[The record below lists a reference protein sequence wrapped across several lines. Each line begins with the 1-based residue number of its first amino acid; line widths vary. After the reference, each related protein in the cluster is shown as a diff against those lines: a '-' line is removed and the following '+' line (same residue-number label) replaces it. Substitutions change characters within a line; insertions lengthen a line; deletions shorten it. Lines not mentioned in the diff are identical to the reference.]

1 MRENHFKRPQLRN
14 AALALCL
21 LTSASI
27 PMLGG
32 CSSSAPVIFTT
43 GTDDELDLAEDVSL
57 QELEQRVS
65 PHEINVRGELAVSRV
80 FVDELSMAHTRVQ
93 QTLGGVPIFEAEAIV
108 HLNRDGSVFAVTENL
123 VRSAPRGLNTKPTLD
138 AAAVIDRVLGEYDCP
153 DCVTEPPRAD
163 LYVFMRGEARL
174 VYRVA
179 LSREDGSANT
189 SMPVVFIDAHT
200 GEKVWEYDNLQTATG
215 QSLYNGSV
223 TISTY
228 QKSGTYYME
237 DMSRKLVTR
246 DNRNTPGSFGVLL
259 GQNGT
264 TYDFTDGDNGWGAT
278 PANAQNAGVEAHY
291 GSSKVYDYYQSA
303 HNRNGIDGSG
313 GPGSF
318 TGHDGAT
325 KLVVSRVHYGSK
337 YNNAFWNGTLMTYGD
352 GDGTTFSSLVTLDIC
367 GHEMTHGVTERT
379 AKLTY
384 SGESGALNEAISD
397 IMGAMVERYAR
408 GESANTWKIGE
419 EAYTPG
425 VAGDALRHM
434 DNPHNASN
442 NGYTADDDP
451 DHYSERY
458 TGTSDNG
465 GVHINSGIVNKM
477 FYLLAVGG
485 SHHLGGSMTGI
496 GADKA
501 AAIVYKALTAYMT
514 ASTNFAGART
524 AMLNAAGALYGSG
537 SPEQTAVGQ
546 AWSLVGVN

>member
-1 MRENHFKRPQLRN
+1 
-14 AALALCL
+14 
-21 LTSASI
+21 
-27 PMLGG
+27 
-32 CSSSAPVIFTT
+32 
-43 GTDDELDLAEDVSL
+43 
-57 QELEQRVS
+57 
-65 PHEINVRGELAVSRV
+65 
-80 FVDELSMAHTRVQ
+80 
-93 QTLGGVPIFEAEAIV
+93 
-108 HLNRDGSVFAVTENL
+108 
-123 VRSAPRGLNTKPTLD
+123 
-138 AAAVIDRVLGEYDCP
+138 
-153 DCVTEPPRAD
+153 
-163 LYVFMRGEARL
+163 MRGEGRL

-179 LSREDGSANT
+179 FSREDGSANT

-215 QSLYNGSV
+215 ASLYSGSV
-223 TISTY
+223 TFSTY

-237 DMSRKLVTR
+237 DMGRKLATR
-246 DNRNTPGSFGVLL
+246 DNRNTPSAFGVLL
-259 GQNGT
+259 GLSGSI
-264 TYDFTDGDNGWGAT
+264 YDFTDPDDNWGAT
-278 PANAQNAGVEAHY
+278 PANSHNAGVEAHF
-291 GSSKVYDYYQSA
+291 GSSKVYDYYLSA

-337 YNNAFWNGTLMTYGD
+337 YNNAFWNGTVMTYGD
-352 GDGTTFSSLVTLDIC
+352 GDGAQFSSLVTLDIC

-379 AKLTY
+379 ANLTY

-397 IMGAMVERYAR
+397 IMGAMVERFAR
-408 GESANTWKIGE
+408 GESANTWVIGE
-419 EAYTPG
+419 EAFTPN
-425 VAGDALRHM
+425 VAGDALRYM
-434 DNPHNASN
+434 DNPHKAAN

-458 TGTSDNG
+458 TGSSDNG

-485 SHHLGGSMTGI
+485 SHHLGGSMVGI

-501 AAIVYKALTAYMT
+501 APIVYKALTAFMT

-524 AMLNAAGALYGSG
+524 AMLNAAAAIYGSG
-537 SPEQTAVGQ
+537 SPEHAAVGQ